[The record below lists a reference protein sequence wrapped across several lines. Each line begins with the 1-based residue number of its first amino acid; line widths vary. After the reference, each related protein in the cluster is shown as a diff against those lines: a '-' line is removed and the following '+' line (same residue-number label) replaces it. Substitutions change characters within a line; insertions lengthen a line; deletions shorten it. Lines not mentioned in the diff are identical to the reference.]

1 MNIQLPKK
9 EADSQEVITITGLE
23 EDAEAAK
30 VDTLQPR
37 GPFVFNLICFLIFSC
52 SRAAPMLL

>member
-1 MNIQLPKK
+1 MESNSVSSRDDYRVNIQLPKK

-30 VDTLQPR
+30 VDTLQPCVPR
-37 GPFVFNLICFLIFSC
+37 FILI
-52 SRAAPMLL
+52 

>member
-1 MNIQLPKK
+1 MGGLLFSDCARDDYRVNIQLPKK

-30 VDTLQPR
+30 VET
-37 GPFVFNLICFLIFSC
+37 IS
-52 SRAAPMLL
+52 